1 METIKDTLT
10 RYPLFIV
17 TVILALLLL
26 LVTGLYLRVD
36 TRGPI
41 VDVPLNLAEL
51 STEDQESLRAE
62 VLDAL
67 SYIMVLPAD
76 QNPIM
81 ATVANAEQLRAEQ
94 AFYAN
99 AVDGDVLLVFQA
111 SNQAVI
117 YRASERK
124 IVNAG
129 SLVVN

>member
-81 ATVANAEQLRAEQ
+81 ATVANA
-94 AFYAN
+94 
-99 AVDGDVLLVFQA
+99 D
-111 SNQAVI
+111 QAVI